1 MSGLM
6 YPTEESRQ
14 SASRSDSEK
23 SDTNFV
29 SFYEGMPRAIPGT
42 IRLFDRQEYYT
53 VHGDDAL
60 FVADTVFRTQS
71 VLRYLGGKGKDHP
84 GLPSCSLNPAAA
96 KSFLRDALTSKQLRI
111 EIWCSTSG
119 DGSGRRSGSW
129 AISKQASPGNLQE
142 VEDLLFLNADV
153 VSSPMVL
160 ALRVKAQDGLTTVGV
175 AFADATNREMGV
187 CEYAENDLF
196 SNTESLIIQLGVK
209 ECLLPGDETSTDYD
223 INKMQG
229 LLERCG
235 CVISKVKRTQFSSKS
250 IEEDMQRLLPV
261 SEKALLPELDKK
273 LAMSAAAAL
282 VSYLRLLEDESNF
295 GKFALRTHDLSEYL
309 RLDHAALK
317 ALSLFPESQGG
328 SALANKHASL
338 YGLLNRCKTAQGNR
352 MLSQWLK
359 QPLVNVHAIQ
369 NRQSLLSIFMEESEL
384 RHKLQDEFLR
394 YMPDMLRISKRF
406 QRSVATLEDVVRCY
420 QAVVK
425 IPELQACLA
434 EVPVGSE
441 ADRTLFHSTF
451 AAPLDE
457 LFQHLSKL
465 VEMVEM
471 TIDLDELAYH
481 NYVIKP
487 EFDDGLRAIKAKL
500 DQIRDQF
507 DEQHVKAGNDLRL
520 DTEKKLH
527 LENHSSYGYC
537 FRVTRTGGLYFT
549 TSAMRELNDDFRS
562 LSDEYARTQSRLVKD
577 VIDIASSYAPPLEQL
592 NVVLA
597 HLDVILS
604 LAQVSSNAPIP
615 YTRPQI
621 LERGA
626 DLLLVDSRHPC
637 LEVQDDVNFIP
648 NNVSMVS
655 QKSEFLLVTGPNMG
669 GKSTYLRQIGIITL
683 MAQIGCFVPAAEGA
697 QVPICDCILARVG
710 AGDSQLK
717 GISTFMA
724 EMLETATI
732 LKTATKDSL
741 VLIDELGR
749 GTSTYDGFGLAWAI
763 SEWIV
768 THIHCKC
775 VFATHFHELTNL
787 ARQQPGVQNLHMVAY
802 VAPRDNGSRFDKDI
816 TLLYKVEEGVSNQS
830 YGIQIAELAD
840 FPESV
845 IRLAKRKAEELE
857 GFDDHQ
863 QAMDMPGDVAETGVA
878 LVQEF
883 MTAWRERTEGKRQK
897 MDETEAQKEA
907 LDSCM
912 KDFDERIRN
921 NVRCVITDLE
931 PWTAKVM
938 ENF

>member
-1 MSGLM
+1 
-6 YPTEESRQ
+6 
-14 SASRSDSEK
+14 
-23 SDTNFV
+23 
-29 SFYEGMPRAIPGT
+29 
-42 IRLFDRQEYYT
+42 
-53 VHGDDAL
+53 
-60 FVADTVFRTQS
+60 
-71 VLRYLGGKGKDHP
+71 
-84 GLPSCSLNPAAA
+84 
-96 KSFLRDALTSKQLRI
+96 
-111 EIWCSTSG
+111 
-119 DGSGRRSGSW
+119 
-129 AISKQASPGNLQE
+129 
-142 VEDLLFLNADV
+142 
-153 VSSPMVL
+153 
-160 ALRVKAQDGLTTVGV
+160 
-175 AFADATNREMGV
+175 
-187 CEYAENDLF
+187 
-196 SNTESLIIQLGVK
+196 
-209 ECLLPGDETSTDYD
+209 
-223 INKMQG
+223 
-229 LLERCG
+229 
-235 CVISKVKRTQFSSKS
+235 
-250 IEEDMQRLLPV
+250 
-261 SEKALLPELDKK
+261 
-273 LAMSAAAAL
+273 
-282 VSYLRLLEDESNF
+282 
-295 GKFALRTHDLSEYL
+295 
-309 RLDHAALK
+309 
-317 ALSLFPESQGG
+317 
-328 SALANKHASL
+328 
-338 YGLLNRCKTAQGNR
+338 
-352 MLSQWLK
+352 
-359 QPLVNVHAIQ
+359 
-369 NRQSLLSIFMEESEL
+369 
-384 RHKLQDEFLR
+384 
-394 YMPDMLRISKRF
+394 
-406 QRSVATLEDVVRCY
+406 
-420 QAVVK
+420 
-425 IPELQACLA
+425 
-434 EVPVGSE
+434 
-441 ADRTLFHSTF
+441 
-451 AAPLDE
+451 
-457 LFQHLSKL
+457 
-465 VEMVEM
+465 
-471 TIDLDELAYH
+471 
-481 NYVIKP
+481 
-487 EFDDGLRAIKAKL
+487 
-500 DQIRDQF
+500 
-507 DEQHVKAGNDLRL
+507 
-520 DTEKKLH
+520 
-527 LENHSSYGYC
+527 
-537 FRVTRTGGLYFT
+537 
-549 TSAMRELNDDFRS
+549 MRELNDDFRS

-577 VIDIASSYAPPLEQL
+577 VIEIASSYAPPLEQL

-626 DLLLVDSRHPC
+626 DLLLVESRHPC

-768 THIHCKC
+768 SHIHCKC

-802 VAPRDNGSRFDKDI
+802 VAPRNNGSQFDKDI

-863 QAMDMPGDVAETGVA
+863 QAMDVPADVAETGVA

-883 MTAWRERTEGKRQK
+883 MTAWRQRTEAKRQK

-912 KDFDERIRN
+912 KDFDDRIRN
-921 NVRCVITDLE
+921 NVRGTLTLTMSLGPPKSWITFSYIDRTATAEAAPRARARTGQASQSTRGPRRIRPLTGRASHWMASTYIPQAVAALHSLIDPGQPVASHQWALSWRVLE
-931 PWTAKVM
+931 
-938 ENF
+938 